1 MPGLGEFECIYYNQ
15 VEIIAMGA
23 ALSYLAGAFSTAA
36 GDLSNASITK
46 VSASPSMSN
55 AGNESDDAVI
65 TVLEKL
71 KKHPSYKDMRE
82 ADLQKEAER
91 LSNQTRLHESFSHL
105 VEECLLNI
113 QTNLEDSQELA
124 VEYSTSQEVAKSKE
138 RAHHRHIQASKLD
151 VKIRLS
157 KVNLTGLASALASL
171 AWDHK
176 KLFEYGAL
184 HASICV
190 EDVWLEW
197 GRESLVI
204 PRWDDGFITKDTKLV
219 AEVSTSDSSLAA
231 TAEKTFSDLESN
243 PDDTFPVHF
252 KTMVEK
258 SRLIDEV
265 VKVIAI
271 YNTKCYYHILH
282 RNCQNFVR
290 DIKEALDLKSSK
302 FADPAADKFM
312 KELESTR
319 GKLPQCFIIHAD
331 LDKVVLHQDLD
342 KMDKDNLQFL
352 LWQYELVHIE
362 EECQRQDCQYE
373 LVHQHY
379 DEKQKQTELS

>member
-1 MPGLGEFECIYYNQ
+1 
-15 VEIIAMGA
+15 MGA
-23 ALSYLAGAFSTAA
+23 SPSNLS
-36 GDLSNASITK
+36 DVSITK
-46 VSASPSMSN
+46 ASAFATKSK
-55 AGNESDDAVI
+55 AGKESDDAVI

-71 KKHPSYKDMRE
+71 KKHPSYKDMGE
-82 ADLQKEAER
+82 AELQKEAEC
-91 LSNQTRLHESFSHL
+91 LSNPARLHESFSHL

-113 QTNLEDSQELA
+113 QRNVEASLA
-124 VEYSTSQEVAKSKE
+124 VRYATPQEVAKSKG
-138 RAHHRHIQASKLD
+138 RAHHRHSLVSKLD

-190 EDVWLEW
+190 EDVLLEW

-219 AEVSTSDSSLAA
+219 AEVSTSESSLAT
-231 TAEKTFSDLESN
+231 TAEKTLSDLELA
-243 PDDTFPVHF
+243 PDDTFPVYF
-252 KTMVEK
+252 KTMEEK
-258 SRLIDEV
+258 RRLIDEV

-271 YNTKCYYHILH
+271 YNTKCYYHVLH

-290 DIKEALDLKSSK
+290 DVKEALDVKSSK

-312 KELESTR
+312 KELKATR
-319 GKLPQCFIIHAD
+319 GKLPQRFTIHAD
-331 LDKVVLHQDLD
+331 IDKVVLRQDLD
-342 KMDKDNLQFL
+342 KLNKDSLQFL
-352 LWQYELVHIE
+352 LWQYELVHNE